1 MGVCS
6 FAVFLFKE
14 IIYMKII
21 NLGIVAHVDAGK
33 TTTTENLLY
42 YSGAIKEIG
51 RVDLGNTQTDSMDL
65 ERKRGIS
72 IKSSTISFMWKD
84 IKVNIIDTPGHV
96 DFISEVE
103 RSLSILDGAILIISA
118 VEGIQSQTRILFN
131 TLKALKIPTII
142 FINKLD
148 RVGADYNKVVN
159 EIKTTMSHKIVRL
172 QGVNEEGDKDVSLKN
187 FFEEGGIGDDVIDV
201 LSDLD
206 EPFLEAYVKGLEY
219 DKEEVEEKLS
229 FYSRQGS
236 LYPVFCGAA
245 SIGLGIKELLDGIY
259 SYLPYSNGESNDEL
273 SGVVFKIERI
283 NINEKRVYVRLFQGQ
298 ISVRDTIIVD
308 SRDIVEKVKK
318 ITSLENGKFIEVST
332 IKAGDIGILYGLK
345 SLQIGDIIG
354 VKNHRIKNISIAKP
368 TLKTTISAINKE
380 ENSNLFKTLTLLA
393 EEDPL
398 LEIGTDD
405 NENEI
410 YINLFGE
417 VQMEI
422 LSSTLE
428 EYYGIKVKFSD
439 IQTIYKETP
448 KGVGTSIIHMGDEL
462 NPFWATV
469 GLKIEPLERGEGLR
483 YVSDVSTGSIPKSFQ
498 NAIEEAVIK
507 TSKQGLFGWEV
518 TDIKITLIYGEFNS
532 VMSTPA
538 DFRNVT
544 PMVFM
549 EALYEAK
556 TDLLEPLQEF
566 ELRIP
571 KNVISKAIWDLEV
584 MRATFENPIV
594 TDEEVYIKGL
604 IPTENSKKYKL
615 KIASYTEGKGMF
627 VTKFYGY
634 QNTEFESY
642 KVRKKTTYDPLN
654 KKEYLL
660 HKLNAI
666 RD

>member
-1 MGVCS
+1 MN
-6 FAVFLFKE
+6 
-14 IIYMKII
+14 II
-21 NLGIVAHVDAGK
+21 NIGIVAHVDAGK

-42 YSGAIKEIG
+42 CSGAIKEVG
-51 RVDLGNTQTDSMDL
+51 KVDLGNTQTDSMEL
-65 ERKRGIS
+65 ERKRGIT
-72 IKSSTISFMWKD
+72 IKSSAISFTWKD
-84 IKVNIIDTPGHV
+84 IKINIIDTPGHV

-103 RSLSILDGAILIISA
+103 RSLSVLDGAILVISA
-118 VEGIQSQTRILFN
+118 VEGMQSQTRILFN

-148 RVGADYNKVVN
+148 RVGADYKKIIG
-159 EIKTTMSHKIVRL
+159 EIKATMTDRIVNL
-172 QGVNEEGDKDVSLKN
+172 QKVKNEGCRDVSLSDLFKEN
-187 FFEEGGIGDDVIDV
+187 IIDDGIIDV

-206 EPFLEAYVKGLEY
+206 ESFLEAYVDGVEFN
-219 DKEEVEEKLS
+219 EEEIREKLS

-236 LYPVFCGAA
+236 LYTVFCGAA
-245 SIGLGIKELLDGIY
+245 SIGLGIKNLLDGICG
-259 SYLPYSNGESNDEL
+259 YLPFSHGDSSDKL

-283 NINEKRVYVRLFQGQ
+283 NTSEKKVYVRLFQGK
-298 ISVRDTIIVD
+298 ISVRDTI
-308 SRDIVEKVKK
+308 SLPSEQTVEKVKK
-318 ITSLENGKFIEVST
+318 ITSLENGKFVEVPI
-332 IKAGDIGILYGLK
+332 IKAGDIGILYGIK
-345 SLQIGDIIG
+345 SFQIGDIIG
-354 VKNHRIKNISIAKP
+354 VENHKIKNISIAKP
-368 TLKTTISAINKE
+368 TLKTTISAVNE
-380 ENSNLFKTLTLLA
+380 EEDRNLFKILTLLA

-405 NENEI
+405 NQKEI

-422 LSSTLE
+422 LSELLNDS
-428 EYYGIKVKFSD
+428 YGIKVRFSD

-448 KGVGTSIIHMGDEL
+448 KGGGTSIIRMGDEL

-483 YVSDVSTGSIPKSFQ
+483 YVSDVSTGSVPKSFQ

-518 TDIKITLIYGEFNS
+518 TDIKVTLIHGAFNS

-571 KNVISKAIWDLEV
+571 RSVLSKAIWDLEV
-584 MRATFENPIV
+584 SRAVFESPIV
-594 TDEEVYIKGL
+594 IDEEVYIKGL
-604 IPTENSKKYKL
+604 IPAENSKEYKL
-615 KIASYTEGKGMF
+615 KIASYTGGKGMF

-634 QNTEFESY
+634 QNTEFKPH